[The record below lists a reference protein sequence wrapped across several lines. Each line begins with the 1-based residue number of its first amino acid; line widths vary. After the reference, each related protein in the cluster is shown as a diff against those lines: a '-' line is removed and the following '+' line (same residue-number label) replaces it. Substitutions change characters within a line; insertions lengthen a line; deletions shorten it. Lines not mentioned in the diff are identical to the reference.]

1 MQNANFTELQD
12 DEKGYILSYSNQTGI
27 AATSEINV
35 IPQPTRL
42 RTNEIYISVYVTW
55 MYFVFMFVLPFGCL
69 SVLNLLIYLDVRK
82 VDDLGP
88 SISMTINKLYPLK
101 MTRGSVLISFLDAL
115 RLKNSGYSY
124 HLQIMQ
130 K

>member
-1 MQNANFTELQD
+1 MQNANFTQLQD
-12 DEKGYILSYSNQTGI
+12 DENRYILSYSNQTDI

-35 IPQPTRL
+35 IPQPTQL

-88 SISMTINKLYPLK
+88 SVSMTINKLYPLK

-115 RLKNSGYSY
+115 RFKNSGFSY

-130 K
+130 N

>member
-124 HLQIMQ
+124 HLQKMQ
-130 K
+130 R

>member
-1 MQNANFTELQD
+1 MQNANFTQLQD
-12 DEKGYILSYSNQTGI
+12 DENRYILSYSNQTGI

-88 SISMTINKLYPLK
+88 SVSMTINKLYPFK

>member
-1 MQNANFTELQD
+1 MQNANFTQLQD
-12 DEKGYILSYSNQTGI
+12 DENRYILSYSNQTGI

-35 IPQPTRL
+35 IPQPTQL

-124 HLQIMQ
+124 HL
-130 K
+130 

>member
-1 MQNANFTELQD
+1 MQSANFTELQD

-27 AATSEINV
+27 AATSDVNV

-88 SISMTINKLYPLK
+88 SVSMTINKLYPLK

-130 K
+130 N

>member
-1 MQNANFTELQD
+1 MVASLQNGNFTPLE
-12 DEKGYILSYSNQTGI
+12 DEGVGYILSYSNQTGI
-27 AATSEINV
+27 GNSSEINV

-42 RTNEIYISVYVTW
+42 RMNEIYISVYVTW

-88 SISMTINKLYPLK
+88 SISMAIDKLYPLK
-101 MTRGSVLISFLDAL
+101 MT
-115 RLKNSGYSY
+115 
-124 HLQIMQ
+124 
-130 K
+130 

>member
-1 MQNANFTELQD
+1 MQNANFTQLQD
-12 DEKGYILSYSNQTGI
+12 DENRYILSYSNQTGI
-27 AATSEINV
+27 AVTSEINV

-88 SISMTINKLYPLK
+88 SVSMTINKLYPFK

>member
-1 MQNANFTELQD
+1 MQNGNFTQLQD

-35 IPQPTRL
+35 IPQPTQL

-88 SISMTINKLYPLK
+88 SVSMTINKLYPLK

-115 RLKNSGYSY
+115 RFKNSGFSY
-124 HLQIMQ
+124 HLRIMQ
-130 K
+130 N

>member
-1 MQNANFTELQD
+1 MQNANFTQLQD
-12 DEKGYILSYSNQTGI
+12 DENRYILSYTNQTGI

-35 IPQPTRL
+35 IPQPTQL

-88 SISMTINKLYPLK
+88 SVSMTINKLYPLK

-115 RLKNSGYSY
+115 RLKNSGFSY
-124 HLQIMQ
+124 YLQIMQ
-130 K
+130 N

>member
-1 MQNANFTELQD
+1 MQNANFTQLQD
-12 DEKGYILSYSNQTGI
+12 DEYRYILSYSNQTGI

-35 IPQPTRL
+35 IPQPTQL

-88 SISMTINKLYPLK
+88 SVSMTINKLYPLK

-115 RLKNSGYSY
+115 RFKNSGFSY
-124 HLQIMQ
+124 HLRIMQ
-130 K
+130 N

>member
-1 MQNANFTELQD
+1 LQNANFTEVQD